1 MVAGAS
7 NIEVFIVSP
16 IVDRR
21 NIEFVLFDVF
31 GLGEILASP
40 FYAHCDRD
48 TVEQILDSAERMA
61 TEIFLPSAVELDANP
76 PRMVDGKV
84 QIIPEVGAAL
94 AAYADAG
101 LSAQTFGHNDG
112 GLQLPYTMAMAVD
125 GMFIAAN
132 QAIANYAILT
142 TAAAHLLVAFGTDEQ
157 KRLYAAPMIEGRWT
171 GTMCLSEPQAGSSLS
186 DITTRAEPAGDGSYH
201 LHGSKMWISGA
212 GHQIKENIV
221 NLVLAKI
228 PGGAAGVKGI
238 SLFIVPQRL
247 VDKDGNPGADNN
259 VTLVGLNHKMGQRGI
274 TNCMLNFGE
283 TGATVGYLVGEPHQG
298 LRYMFHMMN
307 EARIGVGHGAAMSG
321 LVGYLYS
328 RSYAQERLQGR
339 RIGQKDPK
347 TPQVP
352 LIEHPDIRR
361 MLLAQKTKVEGAIA
375 LCYYCSLLIDK
386 AAVSEGDE
394 RKDASILLD
403 ILTPIA
409 KSWPSEHCLQA
420 NDLAIQV
427 LGGAGYT
434 LDHPV
439 ERLYRDNRLNPIH
452 EGTVAIHGLDLLG
465 RKVRLEGGRGLHLL
479 ADRINETIRQ
489 ALGSN
494 ALSPYAAR
502 LAEALAQM
510 QRATAAVIG
519 QTNDELGLANATL
532 YLDAAGTV
540 VVAWLW
546 LWQAVTAERRLADED
561 MLDEAFYRAKLAAC
575 RYCFEY
581 ILPATENSFALV
593 EKLDDTFLSMPLDQ
607 ILA

>member
-1 MVAGAS
+1 
-7 NIEVFIVSP
+7 VSH

-21 NIEFVLFDVF
+21 NIDFLLFDLF
-31 GLGEILASP
+31 GLEKILTNP
-40 FYAHCDRD
+40 YYAHCDRA
-48 TVEQILDSAERMA
+48 TVSQVFDSAERIA
-61 TEIFLPSAVELDANP
+61 TDRFLPSSAELDANP
-76 PRMVDGKV
+76 PRVVDGEV
-84 QIIPEVGAAL
+84 QIMPEVGAAL
-94 AAYADAG
+94 TAYAEAG
-101 LSAQTFGHNDG
+101 LSAQTFAHADG
-112 GLQLPYTMAMAVD
+112 GLQLPYSMAMAVD

-142 TAAAHLLVAFGTDEQ
+142 TAAAHLLVAFGTEEQ
-157 KRLYAAPMIEGRWT
+157 KRIYAAPMIEGRWT
-171 GTMCLSEPQAGSSLS
+171 GTMCLSEPQAGSSLA
-186 DITTRAEPAGDGSYH
+186 DITTRAEPVGDGSYH
-201 LHGSKMWISGA
+201 LHGAKMWISGA
-212 GHQIKENIV
+212 GHRIKENIV

-228 PGGAAGVKGI
+228 PGGPDGVKGI
-238 SLFIVPQRL
+238 SLFIVPQQL
-247 VDKDGNPGADNN
+247 VDEDGRAGADNN

-283 TGATVGYLVGEPHQG
+283 TGPTVGYLVGEPNQG

-328 RSYAQERLQGR
+328 RAYAQERLQGR

-347 TPQVP
+347 SPQVA
-352 LIEHPDIRR
+352 LVEHPDVRR

-375 LCYYCSLLIDK
+375 LCYYCSLLIDRM
-386 AAVSEGDE
+386 AVSDGAEKNDCGL
-394 RKDASILLD
+394 LLD

-409 KSWPSEHCLQA
+409 KSWPSDHCLEA

-465 RKVRLEGGRGLHLL
+465 RKVRLEDGRGLQIL
-479 ADRINETIRQ
+479 ASRIDETIRQ
-489 ALGSN
+489 ARGSIN
-494 ALSPYAAR
+494 LFGYAAR
-502 LAEALAQM
+502 LTGALAKM
-510 QRATAAVIG
+510 HRATQVATT
-519 QTNDELGLANATL
+519 QTDDELGLANATL

-546 LWQAVTAERRLADED
+546 LWQAVVAEQRLRNAAPSEK
-561 MLDEAFYRAKLAAC
+561 AFYEAKLTAC
-575 RYCFEY
+575 RYFFQY
-581 ILPATENSFALV
+581 VLPTSETSFALV
-593 EKLDDTFLSMPLDQ
+593 ESLDDTFLNMPLEQ

>member
-1 MVAGAS
+1 MS
-7 NIEVFIVSP
+7 K

-21 NIEFVLFDVF
+21 NIDFVLFDVF
-31 GLGEILASP
+31 GLDEILASS
-40 FYAHCDRD
+40 FYAHCDRE
-48 TVEQILDSAERMA
+48 TVDQILDSAERIA
-61 TEIFLPSAVELDANP
+61 TDLFLPSAAELDANP
-76 PRMVDGKV
+76 PRLVDGEV
-84 QIIPEVGAAL
+84 QVMPEVGQAL

-101 LSAQTFGHNDG
+101 LSAQTFEHENG

-142 TAAAHLLVAFGTDEQ
+142 TAAAHLLVTFGTEEQ
-157 KRLYAAPMIEGRWT
+157 KQLYAAPMIEGRWT
-171 GTMCLSEPQAGSSLS
+171 GTMCLSEPQAGSSLA
-186 DITTRAEPAGDGSYH
+186 DITTRAEPVGDGSYN

-212 GHQIKENIV
+212 GHRIKENIV

-228 PGGAAGVKGI
+228 PGGPEGVKGI

-247 VDKDGNPGADNN
+247 VDKDGKAGAENN

-283 TGATVGYLVGEPHQG
+283 AGPTVGYLVGEPHHG

-328 RSYAQERLQGR
+328 RDYAQERLQGR
-339 RIGQKDPK
+339 RIGQKDPA

-352 LIEHPDIRR
+352 VVEHPDVRR
-361 MLLAQKTKVEGAIA
+361 MLLAQKVKVEGAIA
-375 LCYYCSLLIDK
+375 LSYYCSLLVDRM
-386 AAVSEGDE
+386 AVSDGEQ
-394 RKDASILLD
+394 RRDAGMLLD

-409 KSWPSEHCLQA
+409 KSWPSEHCLHA

-465 RKVRLEGGRGLHLL
+465 RKVRLDGGRGLQLL
-479 ADRINETIRQ
+479 VDRISETIQQ
-489 ALGSN
+489 AQASN
-494 ALSPYAAR
+494 VLSRYAAR
-502 LAEALAQM
+502 LARALAHM
-510 QRATAAVIG
+510 QRATQAVTA
-519 QTNDELGLANATL
+519 QDNDELGLANATL

-546 LWQAVTAERRLADED
+546 LWQALVAERL
-561 MLDEAFYRAKLAAC
+561 LDNDNTANAVFYRAKLTAC

-581 ILPATENSFALV
+581 MLPATEHSFTLV
-593 EKLDDTFLSMPLDQ
+593 ENLDDTFLNMPLEQ

>member
-1 MVAGAS
+1 MS
-7 NIEVFIVSP
+7 K

-21 NIEFVLFDVF
+21 NIDFLLFDVF
-31 GLGEILASP
+31 GLEEIIKDP
-40 FYAHCDRD
+40 FYSHCDRE
-48 TVEQILDSAERMA
+48 TVAQIFDSAERMA
-61 TEIFLPSAVELDANP
+61 ADLFLPSAAELDANP
-76 PRMVDGKV
+76 PQMVDGKV
-84 QIIPEVGAAL
+84 KVIPAVGAAL
-94 AAYADAG
+94 AAYAEAG
-101 LSAQTFGHNDG
+101 LSAQTFEHKDG

-142 TAAAHLLVAFGTDEQ
+142 TAAAHLLVAFGTEEQ
-157 KRLYAAPMIEGRWT
+157 QRLYAAPMIEGRWT
-171 GTMCLSEPQAGSSLS
+171 GTMCLSEPQAGSSLA

-201 LHGSKMWISGA
+201 LYGSKMWISGA
-212 GHQIKENIV
+212 GHQISENIV
-221 NLVLAKI
+221 NLVLAKV
-228 PGGAAGVKGI
+228 PGGPEGVRGI

-247 VDKDGNPGADNN
+247 VHEDGKVGADNN

-283 TGATVGYLVGEPHQG
+283 TGATVGYLVGELHQG

-328 RSYAQERLQGR
+328 RAYAVERLQGR

-352 LIEHPDIRR
+352 LVEHPDVRR

-375 LCYYCSLLIDK
+375 LSYYCSLLIDK
-386 AAVSEGDE
+386 MAVSEG
-394 RKDASILLD
+394 KDKSDAGLLLD

-409 KSWPSEHCLQA
+409 KSWPSEHCLQS

-465 RKVRLEGGRGLHLL
+465 RKVRMEGGRGLQLL
-479 ADRINETIRQ
+479 EERINETIQ
-489 ALGSN
+489 EALNSKI
-494 ALSPYAAR
+494 LSGYAAN
-502 LAEALAQM
+502 LSELLVQM
-510 QRATAAVIG
+510 KRATQAVID
-519 QTNDELGLANATL
+519 QVDQELGLANATL
-532 YLDAAGTV
+532 YLDASGTV

-546 LWQAVTAERRLADED
+546 LWQALVAERMIDGARHDEK
-561 MLDEAFYRAKLAAC
+561 AFYEAKLAAC
-575 RYCFEY
+575 RYCFAY
-581 ILPATENSFALV
+581 MLPASTNSFTLI
-593 EKLDDTFLSMPLDQ
+593 EKLDDTFLKMPLEQ
-607 ILA
+607 VLA